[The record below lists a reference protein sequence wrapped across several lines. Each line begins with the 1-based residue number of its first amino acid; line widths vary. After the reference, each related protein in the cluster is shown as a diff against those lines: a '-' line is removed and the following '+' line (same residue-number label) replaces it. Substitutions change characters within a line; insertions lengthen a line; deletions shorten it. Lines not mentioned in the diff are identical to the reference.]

1 MVQLAVTAHL
11 LGLRLQGSYRSRVE
25 VLRDRENRDRGEI
38 VQTVI
43 IVASMAIAA
52 LVVLGVIIAKVNH
65 WGAKVPDSTSNPG
78 PQGG

>member
-1 MVQLAVTAHL
+1 MLQLTVTLHL
-11 LGLRLQGSYRSRVE
+11 LGFRLTDSYRARAQ
-25 VLRDRENRDRGEI
+25 VLRDRENRELGEI

-52 LVVLGVIIAKVNH
+52 LVVLGIIIAKVNG
-65 WGAKVPDSTSNPG
+65 WGAKVPDSSSTPG